1 MGVVRA
7 AGISSKC
14 SFSPPALWTPA
25 TKSHKPRT
33 HGKTRNPHEHP
44 FITAELDYK
53 HLGCNQSRCRQAHAH
68 TFIRTPL
75 ALQLPREQYYTSEKG
90 ASFPITLCERWLLCV
105 TVCMWVCVCAGLLKV
120 LVKPLEIE
128 LMESIKTGLSA
139 GSITSPSLQAG
150 QRICPPLQ
158 HLPKSLLLLP
168 PPPLPIPFSFFLS
181 SSSFPN
187 LFANCATFN
196 LL

>member
-1 MGVVRA
+1 ME
-7 AGISSKC
+7 K
-14 SFSPPALWTPA
+14 
-25 TKSHKPRT
+25 K
-33 HGKTRNPHEHP
+33 RNPHEHP

-75 ALQLPREQYYTSEKG
+75 ALQLPREQYTHRRKEPLSQLHFVRDG
-90 ASFPITLCERWLLCV
+90 FCV

-120 LVKPLEIE
+120 LVKPPEIE

-168 PPPLPIPFSFFLS
+168 PPPIPFSFFLS
-181 SSSFPN
+181 SSSSPN